1 MNNMIVICT
10 ECSEEHDT
18 SEVKFLNI
26 EEDIQGRDIMYF
38 ECPVTNLEARSL
50 VYAIEAAESIHSD
63 KGYSLGTPEA
73 QEAFERKRGYKL

>member
-1 MNNMIVICT
+1 MVNMIVVCT

-18 SEVKFLNI
+18 ETVKFLNV

-50 VYAIEAAESIHSD
+50 VYG
-63 KGYSLGTPEA
+63 K
-73 QEAFERKRGYKL
+73 

>member
-1 MNNMIVICT
+1 MNNSFIVVCT

-18 SEVKFLNI
+18 ETVKFLNI

-50 VYAIEAAESIHSD
+50 VYA
-63 KGYSLGTPEA
+63 K
-73 QEAFERKRGYKL
+73 